1 MHFEKSE
8 ECIEVVQ
15 SQLWLLCLVPGQCN
29 IIPFYAALLGLCV
42 TSWLATDNL
51 YASVVSRPFAPSGA
65 FMFVF
70 LE

>member
-1 MHFEKSE
+1 M
-8 ECIEVVQ
+8 
-15 SQLWLLCLVPGQCN
+15 
-29 IIPFYAALLGLCV
+29 

-70 LE
+70 LDKAPAVSAGALEECTWQSVLLRCGTHNCWGVSYCPLGF